1 MFKVREYR
9 KEIFVFRF
17 LNFNNREILI
27 LIQKQI
33 ELQKSE
39 LNCRE
44 REIKLRE
51 RELAEREKR
60 FKEKPIDTTSVTS
73 AKSEPLLGMKSI
85 IIDTKTPITN
95 DQDMTPVCSFILRD
109 CLTNSFCFS
118 KGITRR
124 ICNKNDFTNC

>member
-1 MFKVREYR
+1 MKLVQSKKILKRNICF
-9 KEIFVFRF
+9 FRF
-17 LNFNNREILI
+17 LIFNNREILI

-60 FKEKPIDTTSVTS
+60 FKEKPSDSTSVTS
-73 AKSEPLLGMKSI
+73 LKSEPFLGMKSI

-95 DQDMTPVCSFILRD
+95 DQDMTPVCTFILRD
-109 CLTNSFCFS
+109 CLINSFCF
-118 KGITRR
+118 
-124 ICNKNDFTNC
+124 